1 VDSRLRGNDGLGGGY
16 AQLYRHSRESGSPGG
31 RMFCGGARA
40 ISDKKTP
47 PVKGGVL
54 RLGREM
60 LMGQIAVARLA
71 SI

>member
-1 VDSRLRGNDGLGGGY
+1 MGPDVLWWGLGY
-16 AQLYRHSRESGSPGG
+16 FRQ
-31 RMFCGGARA
+31 
-40 ISDKKTP
+40 KKRR